1 MFVRTEAYSFKPGD
15 RVISQRDFESCAGK
29 FMAPHRFTV
38 ESCGDRGYNLVDD
51 EGNRLREAGFVGFML
66 ESAYL
71 AARENWR

>member
-1 MFVRTEAYSFKPGD
+1 MFVRTEAHSFKPGD

-38 ESCGDRGYNLVDD
+38 VSCGDRGYNLVDD
-51 EGNRLREAGFVGFML
+51 EGNRLYEAGFVGFML

>member
-1 MFVRTEAYSFKPGD
+1 MFVRAEAYSFKPGD

-51 EGNRLREAGFVGFML
+51 EGNRLREAGYEGFVR
-66 ESAYL
+66 ESAYD
-71 AARENWR
+71 ANPENWR